1 MRHHDPNIQDIV
13 EAVQGALRMVS
24 DRPII
29 WRVRESLGAYQVD
42 GLLVGGAVSYS
53 VGFTVSKLALGDQRY
68 HQQLRQ
74 NIVYGVLKKIADDSR
89 PAPEEEVRY
98 HVTEVMS

>member
-29 WRVRESLGAYQVD
+29 WRVRESLGAYEVD
-42 GLLVGGAVSYS
+42 GVLVGEVSPSYS
-53 VGFTVSKLALGDQRY
+53 VGFAISKRVLDDPRY
-68 HQQLRQ
+68 HQQVRQ

-89 PAPEEEVRY
+89 PVPEDEIRY
-98 HVTEVMS
+98 TTEVPL

>member
-53 VGFTVSKLALGDQRY
+53 VGFTVSKLVLDDPNHRDGV
-68 HQQLRQ
+68 RQ
-74 NIVYGVLKKIADDSR
+74 YIVHGVLKKIADDSR